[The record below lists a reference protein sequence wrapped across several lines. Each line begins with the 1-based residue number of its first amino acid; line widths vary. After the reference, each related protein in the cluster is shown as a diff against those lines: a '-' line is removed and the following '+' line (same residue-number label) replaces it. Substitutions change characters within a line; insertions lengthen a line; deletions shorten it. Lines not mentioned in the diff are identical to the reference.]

1 MRSLHEARMGRTR
14 SEEQRR
20 HRLQETQR
28 SCCLSPDRR
37 ALERI
42 DREEDGVFVVVEL
55 RILMPCG
62 RGDRRFVGIVVVV
75 MAVRAVMVPMSLGC
89 EMKVRASMIG
99 WRTVLVRVPQRRRR
113 RQQQGRQQQNCDR
126 APKHRLLQRCPD
138 SLVPTSVYTSTYLD
152 STGRFNNAFG
162 VELP

>member
-1 MRSLHEARMGRTR
+1 MRSLREARVGRAR

-37 ALERI
+37 AFERI
-42 DREEDGVFVVVEL
+42 DSEEDGVLVVVEM

-62 RGDRRFVGIVVVV
+62 RRDRLNVRIVFVA
-75 MAVRAVMVPMSLGC
+75 MAVRAVMMPMRVGC
-89 EMKVRASMIG
+89 QMEMRTRVVG
-99 WRTVLVRVPQRRRR
+99 WLTVLVSVPQRRRR
-113 RQQQGRQQQNCDR
+113 RQQQGREQQNCDR

-138 SLVPTSVYTSTYLD
+138 SLVPTSVYTSANLD
-152 STGRFNNAFG
+152 STGRFNNAFR